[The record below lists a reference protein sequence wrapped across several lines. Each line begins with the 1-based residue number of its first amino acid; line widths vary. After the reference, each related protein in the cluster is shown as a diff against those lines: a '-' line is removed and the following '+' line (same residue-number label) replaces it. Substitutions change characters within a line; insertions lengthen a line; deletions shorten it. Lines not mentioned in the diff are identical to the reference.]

1 MFFENIPSDHVVVR
15 VFIYKPTVR
24 GHQGKRIP
32 SSMNKHSFFCSILT
46 QINDDHQYLGD
57 PFDAFADFKFSIK
70 KKQKCGLFASS
81 HEKHVAAWGPS
92 C

>member
-1 MFFENIPSDHVVVR
+1 MFFENTPNDHAIVR

-32 SSMNKHSFFCSILT
+32 SSMNKHPFFCSILT

-57 PFDAFADFKFSIK
+57 PFDAFVDFKIF
-70 KKQKCGLFASS
+70 L
-81 HEKHVAAWGPS
+81 EKARRWIVRKF
-92 C
+92 